1 MVAMDSQSATMSSL
15 EIAGRTCKQHKNVIV
30 DIENVLRQAGIEGA
44 KFSAPFKMPSGQTA
58 KVYNLPRLECDL
70 VISGYSVPYRMA
82 IIKRWHELELKQLE
96 QPQFRLPQT
105 YAEALK
111 ELGETV
117 EELDSLRIRVEKE
130 APLG

>member
-1 MVAMDSQSATMSSL
+1 MDSQSATMSSL
-15 EIAGRTCKQHKNVIV
+15 EIAGLTGKQHKNVIV

-82 IIKRWHELELKQLE
+82 IIKRWHELELSKFGGLAKM
-96 QPQFRLPQT
+96 PPWLSLLKLRLYQWFSNGCP
-105 YAEALK
+105 
-111 ELGETV
+111 
-117 EELDSLRIRVEKE
+117 
-130 APLG
+130 

>member
-15 EIAGRTCKQHKNVIV
+15 EIAGLTGKGHNDVLK
-30 DIENVLRQAGIEGA
+30 DIRRILGQAGIAEGRFTLSY
-44 KFSAPFKMPSGQTA
+44 KDRSGKA
-58 KVYNLPRLECDL
+58 NKCYNLPRLECDL

-96 QPQFRLPQT
+96 QPQFKLPQT